1 MTTVLSFVRGS
12 SIGFKAVSL
21 RISLQLTQQELADI
35 AGVSK
40 DDVDSFEHNLPM
52 PLETKQKLL
61 RGLFVEKSKVA
72 RTDISSEPELLSISP
87 NLLFD
92 W

>member
-1 MTTVLSFVRGS
+1 MTTVLSFARGS
-12 SIGFKAVSL
+12 SIGFKAASL

-40 DDVDSFEHNLPM
+40 DDVDFFEHNLPM
-52 PLETKQKLL
+52 PLETRQKLL
-61 RGLFVEKSKVA
+61 RGLWTKKSDAKGVN
-72 RTDISSEPELLSISP
+72 ISSGPELLSISS